1 MQNAQKGGEENGA
14 TIREVA
20 KKAGVSQ
27 ATVSRY
33 FHGKCVVTTETAK
46 KIEEAVRELAYI
58 PVYKQKNP
66 GVVAVLIP
74 NLKLAYF
81 SEVLKRLLEAVPR
94 YSYRMVFIPIL
105 EKGDAYKQFFKE
117 LDITGVIYLEENTDQ
132 DMLNYIAAKNIKTVM
147 FGAISADNR
156 CKMIHINDL
165 AAAYEGARHLL
176 SLQHEEIL
184 FLSDYAKSISSG
196 FQRITGCK
204 RAFEEYGLEFDENRV
219 KFGDLTYES
228 GCRMTAQAIREGIS
242 FTAAFAFSDE
252 AALGVIS
259 TLSEAGL
266 RVPEDVSVMGFDGL
280 SLSRQVT
287 PKLTTITQPINDMI
301 EHTLNTFQSQKREEN
316 IEITLPYRLEY
327 GETCTINH
335 KRKE

>member
-20 KKAGVSQ
+20 KKAGVSP

-117 LDITGVIYLEENTDQ
+117 LDITYRYVGRRCGV
-132 DMLNYIAAKNIKTVM
+132 
-147 FGAISADNR
+147 
-156 CKMIHINDL
+156 
-165 AAAYEGARHLL
+165 
-176 SLQHEEIL
+176 
-184 FLSDYAKSISSG
+184 
-196 FQRITGCK
+196 
-204 RAFEEYGLEFDENRV
+204 
-219 KFGDLTYES
+219 
-228 GCRMTAQAIREGIS
+228 S
-242 FTAAFAFSDE
+242 F
-252 AALGVIS
+252 V
-259 TLSEAGL
+259 
-266 RVPEDVSVMGFDGL
+266 
-280 SLSRQVT
+280 
-287 PKLTTITQPINDMI
+287 
-301 EHTLNTFQSQKREEN
+301 H
-316 IEITLPYRLEY
+316 
-327 GETCTINH
+327 
-335 KRKE
+335 